1 MPVHRTDEGYA
12 QLLRDQYTLLRDS
25 VRGFYAGD
33 TAKAI
38 EIAARVRT
46 LVHQSD
52 PRPGQTPSRPLLFF
66 IDPDYSGLPIFHKV
80 LMPGAV
86 LALNQGIQISGGG
99 VGAKFIRPD
108 FSSPSYSLVSL
119 KRWWT
124 DAYLA
129 MGPIRTSK
137 KQIILDVA
145 NKDGG
150 AHVDSEVPVRH
161 AMATEPPV
169 IFGSDGNFTRLNLA
183 RGTVGQTGSELLDY
197 LETHFRTALNPVL
210 PAPTIR
216 TITVAAIAAGFRPL
230 TKPDEIRVP
239 FTRGPSFLNVH
250 TDGKW
255 AFYSEIHDGKEPDNW
270 GKDFNSLL
278 TFLHSC
284 RGSSIP
290 ATQRPV

>member
-1 MPVHRTDEGYA
+1 MHVKRTNEGYA
-12 QLLRDQYTLLRDS
+12 GLLRDQYTLLRDS
-25 VRGFYAGD
+25 VDAFYAGD
-33 TAKAI
+33 SAKAI
-38 EIAARVRT
+38 EIAARIRT
-46 LVHQSD
+46 LVHQSEA
-52 PRPGQTPSRPLLFF
+52 SRPLLFF
-66 IDPDYSGLPIFHKV
+66 IHPDYSKLPIFHKI

-99 VGAKFIRPD
+99 ARPKFIPPD
-108 FSSPSYSLVSL
+108 FSSPSYSLVPL
-119 KRWWT
+119 ERWWN

-169 IFGSDGNFTRLNLA
+169 VFGSDGNFTRLNLA
-183 RGTVGQTGSELLDY
+183 RGTVAQAGSELLDY
-197 LETHFRTALNPVL
+197 LEIHFRENLDLVL
-210 PAPTIR
+210 PAPTIK
-216 TITVAAIAAGFRPL
+216 TITTAAVAAGFRPL
-230 TKPDEIRVP
+230 PRPDAIRVP

-250 TDGKW
+250 MDGNW

-270 GKDFNSLL
+270 GKDLNSLL
-278 TFLHSC
+278 IFLVHS
-284 RGSSIP
+284 
-290 ATQRPV
+290 ATTQVS